1 MKISYLI
8 VGEAL
13 KRLVSE
19 TPNLIHDNTVAPH
32 ITGGGILLVVE
43 SLKKKEKK
51 KKKKKKNKLTN
62 KTLCESALA
71 VHKNVH

>member
-51 KKKKKKNKLTN
+51 KKKKKK
-62 KTLCESALA
+62 KTQQICESALA